1 MIAPA
6 SAYVA
11 LKALWQVMVELA
23 EATNDEI
30 ASNQRAPAALAA
42 NTIAQYSSDL
52 TGIARSAIILARL
65 AKTP

>member
-11 LKALWQVMVELA
+11 LEALWQVMVELA

-30 ASNQRAPAALAA
+30 ASKQRAPATLAA
-42 NTIAQYSSDL
+42 NTLAQYSSDL
-52 TGIARSAIILARL
+52 ADIARPATILARL

>member
-11 LKALWQVMVELA
+11 LEALWQVMVELA
-23 EATNDEI
+23 EATSDEI
-30 ASNQRAPAALAA
+30 VSNQRAPAALAA

-52 TGIARSAIILARL
+52 VDIARSATILARL
-65 AKTP
+65 ATTP

>member
-11 LKALWQVMVELA
+11 LEALWQVMVELA

-30 ASNQRAPAALAA
+30 VSNQRAPAALAA
-42 NTIAQYSSDL
+42 NTIVQYSSDL
-52 TGIARSAIILARL
+52 VDIARSATILVRL
-65 AKTP
+65 ATTP